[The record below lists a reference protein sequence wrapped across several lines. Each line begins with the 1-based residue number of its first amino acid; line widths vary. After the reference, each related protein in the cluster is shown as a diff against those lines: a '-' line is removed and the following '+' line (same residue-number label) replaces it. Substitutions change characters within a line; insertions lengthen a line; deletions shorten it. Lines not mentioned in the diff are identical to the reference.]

1 MSKMFAERRALA
13 GAAAALGLGLAFM
26 TGAAAQTR
34 QLTIIA
40 GGGVLGE
47 GVVKAFVEPFEKET
61 GVKVRVIRD
70 QVSTAKYML
79 QKESGNID
87 FDLAGNTGAGAIPL
101 MREGVLET
109 IDYNKLDKAL
119 MAKLPADAKKT
130 WGVQYFNYAFVL
142 GLDESKF
149 PVGKPA
155 PASWTDF
162 WDVKKFPGSR
172 TLQNAELGIQGPLEE
187 ALLADGVP
195 MDKLYPLDVDR
206 AFRSLDK
213 IKPSIRKW
221 WKVGSE
227 QMQLFQSG
235 GVAMGMGFDGR
246 FIALSQGGKPM
257 RIVWNQAKMISLY
270 WTIPK
275 GSKNVAE
282 AHQFISF
289 ATRPDRQAEFA
300 RITGYAPANA
310 DAFQHLPKELAEKMV
325 SYPVNRQNAYQM
337 NQEWYAEVGADGKTN
352 GDRVAQRWN
361 EWITK

>member
-1 MSKMFAERRALA
+1 MIRMLANHGALA
-13 GAAAALGLGLAFM
+13 LAVALGLAA
-26 TGAAAQTR
+26 GATAQTR

-47 GVVKAFVEPFEKET
+47 GVVKAFVEPFEKES
-61 GVKVRVIRD
+61 GIKVRVIRD
-70 QVSTAKYML
+70 QVSAAKYML
-79 QKESGNID
+79 QKQSGNID

-101 MREGVLET
+101 FREDVLEK
-109 IDYNKLDKAL
+109 IDYGQLDKAL
-119 MAKLPADAKKT
+119 MAKLPAEAKKP

-142 GLDESKF
+142 GLDEAKF
-149 PVGKPA
+149 PPGKPA
-155 PASWTDF
+155 PSNWAEF
-162 WDVKKFPGSR
+162 WDVKKFPGTR

-206 AFRSLDK
+206 AFRSLDR

-235 GVAMGMGFDGR
+235 GVSMGMGFDGR
-246 FIALSQGGKPM
+246 FIALTQAKKPM
-257 RIVWNQAKMISLY
+257 RIVWNQAKQIGIY

-275 GSKNVAE
+275 GSKNVKE
-282 AHQFISF
+282 AHEFISF
-289 ATRPDRQAEFA
+289 AMRPDRQAEMA
-300 RITGYAPANA
+300 KITGYAPSNP
-310 DAFQHLPKELAEKMV
+310 DAFKHISKELAAMLV
-325 SYPVNRQNAYQM
+325 TYPENSKNAYQM

-352 GDRVAQRWN
+352 GDRISQRWN

>member
-1 MSKMFAERRALA
+1 MIRMFANRSALA
-13 GAAAALGLGLAFM
+13 LAVAGLGLGLAA
-26 TGAAAQTR
+26 GAAAQTR

-40 GGGVLGE
+40 GGGVLGD
-47 GVVKAFVEPFEKET
+47 GVAKAFVEPFEKET

-101 MREGVLET
+101 ARQDVLET
-109 IDYNKLDKAL
+109 IDYGRLDKAL
-119 MAKLPADAKKT
+119 MARLPADARKP

-142 GLDESKF
+142 GLDEGKF
-149 PVGKPA
+149 PAGKPA
-155 PASWTDF
+155 PGNWAEF
-162 WDVKKFPGSR
+162 WDVKKFPGAR

-206 AFRSLDK
+206 AFRSLDR
-213 IKPSIRKW
+213 IKPAIRKW

-246 FIALSQGGKPM
+246 FIALSQAGKPM
-257 RIVWNQAKMISLY
+257 RIVWNQAKTISLY

-275 GSKNVAE
+275 GSKNLKE
-282 AHQFISF
+282 AYEFISF

-300 RITGYAPANA
+300 KLTGYAPANP
-310 DAFQHLPKELAEKMV
+310 DAFQHIPKELAEKMV
-325 SYPVNRQNAYQM
+325 TYPQNSKHAYPM
-337 NQEWYAEVGADGKTN
+337 NQEWYSEVGADGKTN
-352 GDRVAQRWN
+352 AERIAQRWN

>member
-1 MSKMFAERRALA
+1 MIRMFANRSAIALA
-13 GAAAALGLGLAFM
+13 AASLGLGLA
-26 TGAAAQTR
+26 TGAVAQTR
-34 QLTIIA
+34 QLAIIA

-47 GVVKAFVEPFEKET
+47 GVTKAFVEPFEKET
-61 GVKVRVIRD
+61 GIQVRVIRD

-101 MREGVLET
+101 VREGVLES
-109 IDYNKLDKAL
+109 IDYSRLDKAL
-119 MAKLPADAKKT
+119 MDKLPADAKKP

-142 GLDESKF
+142 GLDKKRF
-149 PVGKPA
+149 PDGKPA
-155 PASWTDF
+155 PSNWAEF
-162 WDVKKFPGSR
+162 WDVKKFPGTR

-213 IKPSIRKW
+213 IKPHIRKW

-246 FIALSQGGKPM
+246 FIALTQAGKPM
-257 RIVWNQAKMISLY
+257 RIVWNQAKTISLY

-275 GSKNVAE
+275 GSKNLKE
-282 AHQFISF
+282 AYAFISF
-289 ATRPDRQAEFA
+289 AMRPDRQAEFA
-300 RITGYAPANA
+300 KITGYAPSNP
-310 DAFQHLPKELAEKMV
+310 DAFQFIPKELAEQMV
-325 SYPVNRQNAYQM
+325 TYPANKKNSYVM
-337 NQEWYAEVGADGKTN
+337 NQEWYSEVGADGKTN
-352 GDRVAQRWN
+352 ADRISQRWN